1 MRSRVDQ
8 ESRGRRPTF
17 RRTPRA
23 ACSGLTSSQT
33 ASAVVRRQRFEH
45 VGNVGGV
52 HRAQPLAEFGHVL
65 PVLQLLEEVALGT
78 VLLMRQRLEHAMAVE
93 QPGDFGQAVCEPRS
107 EWWAAMPHASAVTA
121 EMRTVTRLLQRR
133 CRRMSCREWNSG
145 SCLVTSSPSSALPL
159 AIFTYWQQQRKERE
173 NEDEET
179 YQLLSDAYTDFLKLV
194 MANPDLQAAIAPGR
208 AAADDEQH
216 ERRQVVFEMLVS
228 LFERAYLLAYDDEM
242 TEKQRRR
249 WHSWDDYMREW
260 CRRPDFCAMLPQLLE
275 GEDPDF
281 VACIQRIA
289 SEESLSRGAAG
300 VN

>member
-1 MRSRVDQ
+1 M
-8 ESRGRRPTF
+8 
-17 RRTPRA
+17 
-23 ACSGLTSSQT
+23 SGMEFWEL
-33 ASAVVRRQRFEH
+33 ASYIV
-45 VGNVGGV
+45 
-52 HRAQPLAEFGHVL
+52 
-65 PVLQLLEEVALGT
+65 T
-78 VLLMRQRLEHAMAVE
+78 VI
-93 QPGDFGQAVCEPRS
+93 G
-107 EWWAAMPHASAVTA
+107 
-121 EMRTVTRLLQRR
+121 
-133 CRRMSCREWNSG
+133 
-145 SCLVTSSPSSALPL
+145 LPL
-159 AIFTYWQQQRKERE
+159 AIVTYWQQQRKERE

-194 MANPDLQAAIAPGR
+194 MENTDLKLRSRR
-208 AAADDEQH
+208 AAPQLSDEQH

-228 LFERAYLLAYDDEM
+228 LFERAYLLAYDDDM

-289 SEESLSRGAAG
+289 SEESTSRGAAS